1 MLIERRDGNAALDVN
16 SQIQCVLRNCR
27 IVHGKRENS
36 PRFAIEHRLQN
47 ARAPGASLRGDGVSE
62 AGGFAAYLAKL
73 RGDVDNVINEE
84 SEANNLAQ
92 RNFDIVISL

>member
-36 PRFAIEHRLQN
+36 PRFAIEHR
-47 ARAPGASLRGDGVSE
+47 ATERAGPGRLTSRRWGLRGRR
-62 AGGFAAYLAKL
+62 FAAYLAKL

>member
-1 MLIERRDGNAALDVN
+1 M
-16 SQIQCVLRNCR
+16 C
-27 IVHGKRENS
+27 ENS

-84 SEANNLAQ
+84 MKPTIWLNGTST
-92 RNFDIVISL
+92 S